1 MPEGWVWLKGDDI
14 FLPMESTSPQGDFF
28 DYIDIDAIDNKHNVV
43 TEPKHL
49 AVKNAP
55 SRATRLV
62 RKGDILFSMVRPYLR
77 NIARVESDGC
87 IASTGFYVCRCSNA
101 IDSKFCYYLM
111 LSDYVVEGLNQH
123 MKGDNSPSINNN
135 HITSWLYP
143 IPPLAEQRRIC
154 DSIDSLFST
163 VDSFGTEQL
172 LLHDAITLCR
182 TKILDY
188 AIHGKLVP
196 QDPTDEPSIEV
207 LRRIN
212 PNFQPS
218 DNLHY
223 AACVPDGWQLCHIQD
238 IASVELGKTLDRLKN
253 SGEEK
258 PYLCAL
264 NVKWDSFDLST
275 VKTIRIASSEKERYA
290 VKPGDLL
297 VCEGGD
303 VGRSAIWTEHIEMYY
318 QNALHRIRFKSQ
330 DICQE
335 FFLYVLRNYKDR
347 GIIDDVCKGVT
358 IKHFTGQVFKSLDLP
373 IPPLKEQK
381 RIVDCVNAY
390 CNILEEIAAGIK

>member
-1 MPEGWVWLKGDDI
+1 
-14 FLPMESTSPQGDFF
+14 MESTSPQGDFF

-223 AACVPDGWQLCHIQD
+223 DD
-238 IASVELGKTLDRLKN
+238 IPNNWVE
-253 SGEEK
+253 
-258 PYLCAL
+258 CAL
-264 NVKWDSFDLST
+264 SDVCTEFIVPQRDKPKKFDGDIPWCRIEDIEGKYLNGSLSNRLVSRETIAEMNMRICPVGT
-275 VKTIRIASSEKERYA
+275 VICSCSASIGTQA
-290 VKPGDLL
+290 IVTKPCCTNQTFIGL
-297 VCEGGD
+297 VCNPKLIHNEYLYYFLSSQKEKFLEIGTGTTIKYISREKFEGYH
-303 VGRSAIWTEHIEMYY
+303 IPLPPLLEQEHIVE
-318 QNALHRIRFKSQ
+318 RIDYFNSIL
-330 DICQE
+330 D
-335 FFLYVLRNYKDR
+335 
-347 GIIDDVCKGVT
+347 GINR
-358 IKHFTGQVFKSLDLP
+358 SLAP
-373 IPPLKEQK
+373 
-381 RIVDCVNAY
+381 
-390 CNILEEIAAGIK
+390 